1 MKDTTHNLYE
11 PVERQH
17 YKKRYLQRRLEE
29 EDAKREIKN
38 YRPEEVSDTPPM
50 DEKGT
55 ERAMLDGS

>member
-1 MKDTTHNLYE
+1 MKNTTHNLYE

-38 YRPEEVSDTPPM
+38 YRPEEVSDTPPI
-50 DEKGT
+50 
-55 ERAMLDGS
+55 S